1 MTKVNIKKTPSEEL
15 IAKASQEVEVT
26 DAKGRKILLRKPG
39 VLAQFR
45 LVEALGDSAKNQ
57 TYVGMVLPLIFVA
70 SIDGV
75 FVPPLEKKAH
85 VEALIAR
92 LDDEG
97 IAAVMEAV
105 QGNFASTDPEAAK
118 EELKN

>member
-1 MTKVNIKKTPSEEL
+1 MTKVNIKQTPSEQL
-15 IAKASQEVEVT
+15 IAKASQEVEVV

-57 TYVGMVLPLIFVA
+57 TYVAMVLPLIFVA

-85 VEALIAR
+85 VEALISR
-92 LDDEG
+92 LDDDG
-97 IAAVMEAV
+97 ISAVMEAV
-105 QGNFASTDPEAAK
+105 QGNFAATDPEAAK

>member
-1 MTKVNIKKTPSEEL
+1 MTTVNINKTPSEQL

-85 VEALIAR
+85 VEALISR
-92 LDDEG
+92 LDDDG
-97 IAAVMEAV
+97 ISAVMEAV
-105 QGNFASTDPEAAK
+105 QGNFAAADPEAAK